1 MPLGV
6 LLILMPTFVG
16 RLRVIRGLLRAEI
29 FSVISRLVFMVYM
42 IHSLVIFWFLV
53 DTRQPF
59 HINNLDLWF
68 VCFGGLIASLFFA
81 IPFTLICEVPFMNI
95 EKYILFPPKID
106 PGAPLDTFTI
116 NGAARSSEY
125 GLRFDPS
132 YDTTEYNLIR
142 RSTSSKKAK
151 E

>member
-6 LLILMPTFVG
+6 ALILMPTFVG

-29 FSVISRLVFMVYM
+29 FTVISRLVFLVYM
-42 IHSLVIFWFLV
+42 THSLVIFWFLV
-53 DTRQPF
+53 DTRQSF

-68 VCFGGLIASLFFA
+68 ICFGGFVASCFIA

-95 EKYILFPPKID
+95 EKYILFPPNID
-106 PGAPLDTFTI
+106 PGAPLETFSI

-125 GLRFDPS
+125 GLKFDPS
-132 YDTTEYNLIR
+132 YDTTEYNLVR
-142 RSTSSKKAK
+142 RSTAK
-151 E
+151 QKLKE